1 MLYIYNLSIYYLFSL
16 LKSKLYATRILFILL
31 TAKSLGFDI
40 KSFMSNVWHKGGLR
54 ECFLNEGKQAP
65 EMLME
70 RSCVGQSWNGE
81 RTWFSRL
88 SCCSEVSF
96 LICSFYFSGFLD
108 VSIRGDSFSY
118 LLYFVLLRRY
128 SGKESACQHGRHKE
142 MPVWFL
148 GREDPLQKEMATHS
162 SILAWR
168 IPSTEE
174 PGGLQSMGS

>member
-1 MLYIYNLSIYYLFSL
+1 M
-16 LKSKLYATRILFILL
+16 KSKLYATRILFILL
-31 TAKSLGFDI
+31 TAKSLASVI
-40 KSFMSNVWHKGGLR
+40 SVWHKGGLR

-108 VSIRGDSFSY
+108 VSIRGDSFSS
-118 LLYFVLLRRY
+118 LLYFVFLRRH
-128 SGKESACQHGRHKE
+128 SGKESACQHGRRKE

-162 SILAWR
+162 SILAWKSHGQWSLVSHR
-168 IPSTEE
+168 VAKSQMWLKRLST
-174 PGGLQSMGS
+174 